1 METAE
6 RPSLGSLPAVRRLF
20 DRAVERLLAQVPA
33 DRCVLLFGED
43 SAQDLKPRASRGL
56 PLEDFW
62 LTAPLS
68 LSLLREV
75 REEGVPRLLLDVPR
89 EGSVSLLLA
98 DIGSVICVPFWGP
111 SGNIDGL
118 LYADSAKSRLN
129 REHLDKALRLAL
141 ELTRDLE
148 EVVRG
153 PRTNKPPRR
162 RTGSSTRRKA
172 LGPGAALVPRKH
184 PAPRDPA
191 RPLPG
196 VKPPARAPLPPP
208 RAGYSQPS
216 LRHALMVFYRGV
228 ATLLGAGIPLTR
240 ALQLMALQG
249 EHGGLRQALEDC
261 LRQLDG
267 GQRLSVAMAAHP
279 RVFASIQVALVQVG
293 EETGS
298 LHQVLDRLALYQ
310 EKSASLHAKL
320 VGALA
325 YPAFVCVAC
334 LVMLVVVPAFTFGG
348 LFSFLEGL
356 QVPIPWPTQ
365 LLMLFLKAIR
375 SPLGLIPLAL
385 LVATPWAARRLY
397 ARREVQRL
405 VERIPGLG
413 TALRTAA
420 LAQLARTLATLY
432 GAGAPLV
439 KALDLT
445 AEGTHNLLLRDA
457 LAIAKAE
464 ILGGEPLH
472 RALAHSGYFP
482 PVLVHIVAAGET
494 VGQVAPMLEKAA
506 NLADESVDQALLT
519 AVAALQPLVLGS
531 VGLLTGFMVLA
542 MMSPLIKVAQAL

>member
-20 DRAVERLLAQVPA
+20 DRAVEQLMKEIPA
-33 DRCVLLFGED
+33 ERCVLLFGED
-43 SAQDLKPRASRGL
+43 QGRDLKPRASLGL

-62 LTAPLS
+62 VSAPLS
-68 LSLLREV
+68 LSMLREV
-75 REEGVPRLLLDVPR
+75 REEGVPRLHLDVQK
-89 EGSVSLLLA
+89 EGSLSLLLA
-98 DIGSVICVPFWGP
+98 DISSVICVPFWGP
-111 SGNIDGL
+111 SGHIDGL
-118 LYADSAKSRLN
+118 LYADSTQKRFS
-129 REHLDKALRLAL
+129 REHLNRALRLAL
-141 ELTRDLE
+141 QLTRDLE
-148 EVVRG
+148 LVAKG
-153 PRTNKPPRR
+153 GKSKPARR

-172 LGPGAALVPRKH
+172 LGPGAGTIPRKQV
-184 PAPRDPA
+184 PT

-196 VKPPARAPLPPP
+196 VKTAAPAPLPPP
-208 RAGYSQPS
+208 RASYSQPS

-240 ALQLMALQG
+240 ALQLLAQQC
-249 EHGGLRQALEDC
+249 EHTALRQALEDC
-261 LRQLDG
+261 NHQIDG
-267 GQRLSVAMAAHP
+267 GQRLSVAMARHP
-279 RVFASIQVALVQVG
+279 RVFAGVQVALVQVG
-293 EETGS
+293 EESGS
-298 LHQVLDRLALYQ
+298 LHQVMDRLAVYQ

-334 LVMLVVVPAFTFGG
+334 LVMLIVVPAFTFGG

-356 QVPIPWPTQ
+356 QVPIPWPTR
-365 LLMLFLKAIR
+365 LLMLVLKAVR

-385 LVATPWAARRLY
+385 LCATPYLARRLY
-397 ARREVQRL
+397 RRREVQRA

-464 ILGGEPLH
+464 VLGGEPLH
-472 RALAHSGYFP
+472 RALARSGYFP
-482 PVLVHIVAAGET
+482 PLLVHVVAAGET

-519 AVAALQPLVLGS
+519 AVAALQPLILGL

-542 MMSPLIKVAQAL
+542 MMTPLIRVAQSL